1 MRGTLEG
8 VQVLVRSPAPSQRSL
23 AHSARAAALSL
34 RGAVAGGRRH
44 PACEAPRK
52 LGIRTRRGPF
62 LPPPALGSR
71 PAGDH
76 VRQDAA
82 AVRGPRCAVRVA
94 GYVGAA
100 ARGSSGRGLP
110 RSRALVWGGCA
121 RRARVR
127 RSCGESGGEPLAPAG
142 GTPRFC
148 IFALWLLRGLPL
160 PVCRCAEASPAW
172 PLFSPVLLPSVSL
185 PTLPDRVGS
194 SLSTV
199 QRTLVAGS
207 SGSAVKLEV

>member
-1 MRGTLEG
+1 M
-8 VQVLVRSPAPSQRSL
+8 
-23 AHSARAAALSL
+23 
-34 RGAVAGGRRH
+34 GRRH

-62 LPPPALGSR
+62 PPPPALGSR
-71 PAGDH
+71 PAEDH

-110 RSRALVWGGCA
+110 RSRALMWGGCA
-121 RRARVR
+121 RRARSPQLR
-127 RSCGESGGEPLAPAG
+127 REWWGAACASWGD
-142 GTPRFC
+142 PRFC
-148 IFALWLLRGLPL
+148 TLALWLLRGLPL
-160 PVCRCAEASPAW
+160 PVCRCAEATPAW